1 LCLFKNQKVWKR
13 LLGLKC
19 WTFSTWVEPAVLGL
33 WKVFCSHWIAAAVGR
48 LCAQNVS
55 NLLGLLLLFIN
66 YFTENE
72 GGKGPMGNRV
82 E

>member
-1 LCLFKNQKVWKR
+1 M
-13 LLGLKC
+13 
-19 WTFSTWVEPAVLGL
+19 EPAVLGL